1 MPVPGTEPT
10 FTLDEQDVL
19 RRASVLGIEL
29 DPPQLAI
36 ITKQLRGSLQSLAAF
51 DLREH
56 KFSEPANTFDA
67 RWK

>member
-1 MPVPGTEPT
+1 MPGTEPT
-10 FTLDEQDVL
+10 FTFDEQDVL
-19 RRASVLGIEL
+19 RRASVHGVEI

-36 ITKQLRGSLQSLAAF
+36 ITKQLRGSLEALAAF

-56 KFSEPANTFDA
+56 KFSEPSNTFDA